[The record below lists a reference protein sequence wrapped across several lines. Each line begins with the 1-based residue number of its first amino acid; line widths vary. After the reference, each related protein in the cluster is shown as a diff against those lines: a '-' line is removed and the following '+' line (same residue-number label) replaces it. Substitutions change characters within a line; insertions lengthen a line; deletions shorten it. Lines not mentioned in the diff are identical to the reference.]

1 MRFTRRSLLR
11 LSGLA
16 GGLMFSAPY
25 LAQAGIANA
34 APIQSPIQFPPKKMQ
49 KPPTPL
55 GRVAIWGVEVFRQPN
70 TKSRLLRTAGRDDL
84 INLYGQVLGEAVLPS
99 NNVWFETD
107 GGYCYSSYVQ
117 PVTDIINVP
126 EPDLAAKFFWA
137 QVSMPFTDTYEVP
150 DVESKKGM
158 RLYYGS
164 VFRVVA
170 AQKDESGRWWYRLRE
185 GFSTGS
191 GPGPY
196 VRAIDMRRIRPG
208 ELTPLASS
216 AQSKRIDIDLT
227 KQLLTAFEDDKPVM
241 STIIASGTGQF
252 YTPKGQFY
260 VIFKTP
266 TTRMSGGVGAD
277 FYDLPGVP
285 FPTYFTERG
294 AAIHGVYWHN
304 DFGRPR
310 SHGCVNVPQ
319 AAAIW
324 VFRWSQPVPV
334 YENDKSY
341 AMPGKSTL
349 VNVF

>member
-1 MRFTRRSLLR
+1 MHLTRRSLLK

-16 GGLMFSAPY
+16 SGLMLSAPALGQIK
-25 LAQAGIANA
+25 LAHAEVVPGPLYRPLHKI
-34 APIQSPIQFPPKKMQ
+34 Q

-70 TKSRLLRTAGRDDL
+70 TKSRLLRTASRDDL
-84 INLYGQVLGEAVLPS
+84 INLYEEVPGEAVLP
-99 NNVWFETD
+99 NNSMWFKTD

-117 PVTDIINVP
+117 PVADAISVP
-126 EPDLAAKFFWA
+126 EPDLAAKTFWA
-137 QVSMPFTDTYEVP
+137 QVGMPFTDTYAVP
-150 DVESKKGM
+150 DMTSKKGL

-164 VFRVVA
+164 VFRVIA
-170 AQKDESGRWWYRLRE
+170 AQKDESSRWWYRLQE
-185 GFSTGS
+185 GFSV

-196 VRAIDMRRIRPG
+196 VRAIDMRRIRPD
-208 ELTPLASS
+208 EVSPLATT
-216 AQSKRIDIDLT
+216 AKTKRIEIDLT
-227 KQLLTAFEDDKPVM
+227 QQILTAYEDDKPVM
-241 STIIASGTGQF
+241 TTIIASGTGQF
-252 YTPKGQFY
+252 FTPKGQFN

-324 VFRWSQPVPV
+324 VFRWTQPVPV
-334 YENDKSY
+334 YTNDKSY
-341 AMPGKSTL
+341 AIPGQSTA
-349 VNVF
+349 VHVF